1 MHAEIETCADTLLD
15 GNEPFQDMDRPD
27 IIDFNF
33 KERQEIVLGGV
44 KYLKRTIIEILA
56 SDLEVY

>member
-1 MHAEIETCADTLLD
+1 MHAEIETCPDTLLD
-15 GNEPFQDMDRPD
+15 GNEPFQRPD

-56 SDLEVY
+56 NDLEVY